1 MITMPGSDTDLSAL
15 ALTRSSEERNRT
27 ELDQRD
33 FLKLMITQF
42 SNQDPFKPLDGAEF
56 FGQMAQ
62 VSTVSGI
69 ADMNKSVGRLSDSI
83 YASQALQAAT
93 MVGRTVL
100 AEGEF
105 SDLAPGTPVAGG
117 VELPAATSGAMV
129 RVYNSAGALVRE
141 LPLGPRS
148 AGFTAFE
155 WDGLD
160 AAGQQ
165 APADT
170 YRFSASMR
178 TGSGEAP
185 VGTYIGAKVQSVTLS
200 GDGSG
205 SRISTERGQELLLAQ
220 IKAIM

>member
-1 MITMPGSDTDLSAL
+1 MPGSDTDLSAL
-15 ALTRSSEERNRT
+15 ALKRSAEDRNRS

-33 FLKLMITQF
+33 FLTLMMTQF
-42 SNQDPFKPLDGAEF
+42 KNQDPFKPMDGAEF

-69 ADMNKSVGRLSDSI
+69 AEMNKSVGRLSDSI

-105 SDLAPGTPVAGG
+105 GDLVPGQPLAGG
-117 VELPAATSGAMV
+117 IELPAATAGATV
-129 RVYNSAGALVRE
+129 RIYNSSGALVRE
-141 LPLGPRS
+141 LALGPQS
-148 AGFTAFE
+148 AGFTAFD
-155 WDGLD
+155 WDGRD
-160 AAGQQ
+160 TSGQQ

-170 YRFSASMR
+170 YRFAASMR

-185 VGTYIGAKVQSVTLS
+185 VGTYIGALVQSVTLS
-200 GDGSG
+200 GDGSS
-205 SRISTERGQELLLAQ
+205 SRISTERGQDLLLAQ

>member
-1 MITMPGSDTDLSAL
+1 MITMPGSDTDLGAL
-15 ALTRSSEERNRT
+15 ALKRSVEDRNRS

-33 FLKLMITQF
+33 FLTLMMTQF
-42 SNQDPFKPLDGAEF
+42 KNQDPFKPMDGAEF

-69 ADMNKSVGRLSDSI
+69 AEMNKSVGRLSDSI

-100 AEGEF
+100 AEGQF
-105 SDLAPGTPVAGG
+105 GDLAPGTPLPGG
-117 VELPAATSGAMV
+117 LELPAATAGATV
-129 RVYNSAGALVRE
+129 RIYNSSGALVRE

-148 AGFTAFE
+148 AGFSAFE
-155 WDGLD
+155 WDGRD

-170 YRFSASMR
+170 YRFAGSMR
-178 TGSGEAP
+178 TGNGEAP
-185 VGTYIGAKVQSVTLS
+185 VSTYIGARVQSVTLS
-200 GDGSG
+200 GDGSN
-205 SRISTERGQELLLAQ
+205 SRISTERGQELLLSQ